1 MASTTATPTAPVQCL
16 GPLRTPRRSWDLGGT
31 STRCRIAHLT
41 LVLCSHGSCSPT
53 SPHLPSRQR
62 TEPPEPAP
70 FTFPGTPRIMFLGAN
85 YSLRINRTTFWSR
98 VRLQSSGQV
107 GSEITARLEISSL
120 VCRNCADS
128 RRAVSS
134 VAPDNAVRTM
144 GYRLLLCTQPQGQG
158 QG

>member
-1 MASTTATPTAPVQCL
+1 MASATATPTAPVQCL
-16 GPLRTPRRSWDLGGT
+16 GPLRTPSRSRDLDGT
-31 STRCRIAHLT
+31 STRCRIAHLIR
-41 LVLCSHGSCSPT
+41 VLCSHGSCGPA
-53 SPHLPSRQR
+53 SPHLPPRQR

-85 YSLRINRTTFWSR
+85 YSLRINRTTSR
-98 VRLQSSGQV
+98 SWVRLQSSGQV

-134 VAPDNAVRTM
+134 VAPDTAVRTM
-144 GYRLLLCTQPQGQG
+144 GHRLLLCTQTQGQG